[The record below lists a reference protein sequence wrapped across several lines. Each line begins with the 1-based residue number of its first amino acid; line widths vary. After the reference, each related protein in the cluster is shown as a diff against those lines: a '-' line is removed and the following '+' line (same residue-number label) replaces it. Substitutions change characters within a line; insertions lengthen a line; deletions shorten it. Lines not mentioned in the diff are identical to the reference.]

1 MTGVRVL
8 GVVLIVAAGMVSP
21 GSSVGAAQP
30 PADQLTDNISAEA
43 LAQISALIE
52 EKESRTAAQ
61 QKIDSQLL
69 YEQRMESG
77 QPVANGIWAIET
89 DLPYAADGHLVV
101 DVQTRAEGVAAR
113 LAAAG
118 IEVVSASADGST
130 LRAHI
135 DVDQVEMIAADP
147 DVVFIQAQQAAST
160 SGLGGQA
167 TSHLIT
173 GPTGVGSRSSEGDV
187 THLAF
192 AARGAFHIDG
202 TGIKIGVLSNGV
214 RNLAA
219 SQAAGDLG
227 PVTII
232 GPAAPCLATAPCDEG
247 TATLEIIHDLA
258 PGAQLFF
265 ASAFVSITSFADNI
279 RALRAAGCDIIVDDV
294 SYFVE
299 TPFQDGQV
307 RPDGQPQPTNTNGGA
322 VIQAV
327 KEVTAS
333 GALYFSAAGNS
344 GNLDAGTA
352 GTWEGDFVD
361 GGPLL
366 PAIASIGAT
375 ARINNFGGR
384 NFNLLTVPDPG
395 GAPISLY
402 WSDPLGAS
410 SNDYDLF
417 RLNAAGTSVLGGST
431 NVQNGTQDPYEQ
443 VTQSAASPRL
453 VIVKKATAAPRFL
466 HLNAN
471 HGQLSGRTAGSTH
484 GHAAVTG
491 DGAYGV
497 AATPAVGP
505 FPQAFNSG
513 NHVEPSSSDGPRRI
527 FYHGD
532 GTPIT
537 PGNVSSTGGQVLQK
551 PDITAADGVSVSGV
565 GGFTT
570 PFFGTSAAAAHAAA
584 IAALVK
590 SANAALTSAEVRTIL
605 TDTAI
610 DIDTPGVDR
619 NSGAGIIMARSAVLA
634 TGASGTA
641 FLQIENVQVAEN
653 PGNSNGAIE
662 SGEGGLLSMTLT
674 NYGVAPATGIAV
686 SLTSRTA
693 GVTVG
698 RANTTTYPDLAPTAS
713 ASNSSSRFTMASD
726 YPCGQPAAF
735 LFKVTYDGGPAVPP
749 FPFTIPIASPPFNV
763 TTTLDLTA
771 PPSAPGV
778 VGSTGL
784 QAGRLFRDVVGST
797 CGTPKT
803 FPGIFSVG
811 TRRFDAFAFNTCP
824 QSGPSCVT
832 VTVQGPA
839 AGNLLAAGY
848 TPTFDPNN
856 LATNYAADPGGSGE
870 LTTFSF
876 KVAGAGQPFAV
887 DVAEVNAGGGLGT
900 LYDLTVSGACY
911 GSCDPPNRLPVA
923 KAKNV
928 IAAASDLCVADAS
941 IDDGSADP
949 DGDTVTVVQ
958 APPPPYTLGTT
969 SVLLTA
975 TDPKG
980 AFSEAIGEVTVL
992 DRTPP
997 SIACPAPITTFTD
1010 PGVCSAVVAFGLP
1023 AASDLCSNPTAVSYD
1038 IASGSSFPLGATTVK
1053 GKATD
1058 AAGNAAVCTTLVT
1071 VVDNQ
1076 APTITGLSV
1085 SGTPQSSGKNKLIDF
1100 TVDYTATDLCGPA
1113 SSSLSVTFTNPR
1125 TRRVEDG
1132 NHGRN
1137 DGQDKRGGA
1146 AAAAADDD
1154 QGEDTPAF
1162 VIVDNHHVRLRVD
1175 NSGPVGRIYTITV
1188 TAVDAAGNTS
1198 SSSINVQPTNEGH

>member
-8 GVVLIVAAGMVSP
+8 GVVCLVAAGMVSS
-21 GSSVGAAQP
+21 GSGVGAAQP
-30 PADQLTDNISAEA
+30 PGDQFADPISAEA
-43 LAQISALIE
+43 LAQIEALIA
-52 EKESRTAAQ
+52 EKDSRTPAQ

-69 YEQRMESG
+69 YEQKMESG
-77 QPVANGIWAIET
+77 QPIANGIWAVET

-118 IEVVSASADGST
+118 IEVVSASADGLT
-130 LRAHI
+130 LRAHLDI
-135 DVDQVEMIAADP
+135 DQVEMIAADP
-147 DVVFIQAQQAAST
+147 DVEFIQAQQRAIPSGVSGQAASN
-160 SGLGGQA
+160 
-167 TSHLIT
+167 LII

-192 AARGAFHIDG
+192 AARGAFHVDG

-227 PVTII
+227 PVTVI

-247 TATLEIIHDLA
+247 TAMLEIIHDIA
-258 PGAQLFF
+258 PGAELFF

-299 TPFQDGQV
+299 SPFQDGQP
-307 RPDGQPQPTNTNGGA
+307 RPTTTNGGA

-327 KEVTAS
+327 KDVTAS

-352 GTWEGDFVD
+352 GTWEGDFAD
-361 GGPLL
+361 GGTVGST
-366 PAIASIGAT
+366 ITSVGA
-375 ARINNFGGR
+375 ARLHKFGGSS
-384 NFNLLTVPDPG
+384 FNLLTATDPG
-395 GAPISLY
+395 GAPVSLY

-417 RLNAAGTSVLGGST
+417 RLNAAGTLVLGSST
-431 NVQNGTQDPYEQ
+431 NIQNGTQDPYEQ
-443 VTQSAASPRL
+443 VTQTSASPRL
-453 VIVKKATAAPRFL
+453 VIVKKSSAAPRFL

-471 HGQLSGRTAGSTH
+471 HGQLLARTAGSTH

-497 AATPAVGP
+497 AATPIAGA
-505 FPQAFNSG
+505 FPQAFTSA
-513 NHVEPSSSDGPRRI
+513 NHVEATSSDGPRRI

-532 GTPIT
+532 GTAIT
-537 PGNVSSTGGQVLQK
+537 PGNASSTGGQVLQK
-551 PDITAADGVSVSGV
+551 PDFTAADGVSVSGV

-590 SANAALTSAEVRTIL
+590 SATGALTPVEMRTLL
-605 TDTAI
+605 TSTAI
-610 DIDTPGVDR
+610 DIEAPGVDR
-619 NSGAGIIMARSAVLA
+619 NSGAGIIMARSAVQA
-634 TGASGTA
+634 TGARGTA
-641 FLQIENVQVAEN
+641 FLQIENVHVSEN
-653 PGNSNGAIE
+653 PGNGNGAIE
-662 SGEGGLLSMTLT
+662 GGEGGLLTMTLT
-674 NYGVAPATGIAV
+674 NYGVAPATGIVA
-686 SLTSRTA
+686 SLTAPTA

-698 RANTTTYPDLAPTAS
+698 RPSTMHFPDLAATAS
-713 ASNSSSRFTMASD
+713 ESGAPARFSLASE

-735 LFKVTYDGGPAVPP
+735 EFAVVYSGGPAVPP
-749 FPFTIPIASPPFNV
+749 LSFVIPIASPPFNV

-771 PPSAPGV
+771 PPSARGV
-778 VGSTGL
+778 TGSTGL
-784 QAGRLFRDVVGST
+784 QAGRLFRDVVGSS
-797 CGTPKT
+797 CGAPKN
-803 FPGIFSVG
+803 FPGIFPG
-811 TRRFDAFAFNTCP
+811 GARRFDAFAFNTCGY
-824 QSGPSCVT
+824 SGPSCVT
-832 VTVQGPA
+832 VTLQGAA

-848 TPTFDPNN
+848 TPEFDPNN

-876 KVAGAGQPFAV
+876 KVAGGGQPFAI
-887 DVAEVNAGGGLGT
+887 DVAEVNAGGGVGT
-900 LYDLTVSGACY
+900 VYDLTVSGTCY
-911 GSCDPPNRLPVA
+911 GSCDPPNRVPIA

-928 IAAASDLCVADAS
+928 TAAAGELCVADAS
-941 IDDGSADP
+941 IDDGSADA
-949 DGDTVTVVQ
+949 DGDAITVVQ
-958 APPPPYTLGTT
+958 APPSPYTLGTT

-1010 PGVCSAVVAFGLP
+1010 PGVCSAVVAFGSP
-1023 AASDLCSNPTAVSYD
+1023 AASDLCSNPTVVSTD
-1038 IASGSSFPLGATTVK
+1038 RASGSSFPLGATTVK

-1058 AAGNAAVCTTLVT
+1058 AAGNEAVCTTLVT

-1085 SGTPQSSGKNKLIDF
+1085 SGTPQSSGKNKLIAF
-1100 TVDYTATDLCGPA
+1100 AVDYTATDLCGPA

-1125 TRRVEDG
+1125 TRRVEYGIHARKDVDG
-1132 NHGRN
+1132 R
-1137 DGQDKRGGA
+1137 DRRGGP
-1146 AAAAADDD
+1146 AADDD
-1154 QGEDTPAF
+1154 DDDDDDDDGPDF
-1162 VIVDNHHVRLRVD
+1162 VIVDNHHVLLRVD

-1198 SSSINVQPTNEGH
+1198 SSSINVRPTNEGH